1 MAGNSKGAIAGYRN
15 SRRGGICAKFLLLQP
30 VKKKKK
36 KTERNPRERFS
47 GFSVFPLGETERKL
61 NFFYEVINA

>member
-1 MAGNSKGAIAGYRN
+1 MAGTSKGAIAGYRN

-36 KTERNPRERFS
+36 TERNPRERFS
-47 GFSVFPLGETERKL
+47 GCSVFPLGKQKGS
-61 NFFYEVINA
+61 